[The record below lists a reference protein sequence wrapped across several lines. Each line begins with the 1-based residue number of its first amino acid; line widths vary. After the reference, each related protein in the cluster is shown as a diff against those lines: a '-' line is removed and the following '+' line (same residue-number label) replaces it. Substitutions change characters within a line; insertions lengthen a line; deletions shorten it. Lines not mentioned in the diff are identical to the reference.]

1 MIVMG
6 RVTVPFGVK
15 GWFKV
20 YTLTAVPESLCDYP
34 AWWLKRDGEW
44 REMKVGAAR
53 VHGNTLVAQLDGVGT
68 REAAAAYRGF
78 EIGVPRK
85 ALPAASSG
93 EFYRADLIGL
103 KVVNRQHEELGR
115 VERIVE
121 TGANDVLAVK
131 DGNQEILIP
140 FIADAI
146 EQVDVAAGVIA
157 VDWSRDY

>member
-1 MIVMG
+1 MSRFLVVALALVGI
-6 RVTVPFGVK
+6 PCANADD
-15 GWFKV
+15 W
-20 YTLTAVPESLCDYP
+20 PQ
-34 AWWLKRDGEW
+34 WLGPQRDGEW

-53 VHGNTLVAQLDGVGT
+53 VQGNTLVAQLDGVGT

-121 TGANDVLAVK
+121 I
-131 DGNQEILIP
+131 E
-140 FIADAI
+140 FDAG
-146 EQVDVAAGVIA
+146 EQAMFQKSVAAVRTL
-157 VDWSRDY
+157 VDACKGINPGFAA